1 MNSQAKCAI
10 IYQLIL
16 KDFIYGKKTWFFAAH
31 SRAVTQLRRLRK
43 KRNVEQ
49 LSCKDIVDAFRRAY
63 GASYEPNVAIP
74 DELIN
79 TEFGLNI
86 SEMEDY
92 YGEMPQIGL
101 RCDRIVAVKANEG
114 DVDKVIERFEQAKKG
129 FLKNNM
135 EYSNSMKV
143 SEALILQEGDFVC
156 FYMLGD
162 DYGGENIGEGSSE
175 ESNFYKAQQQIGEEC
190 WHDIFYEK

>member
-1 MNSQAKCAI
+1 MVKKLGSLL
-10 IYQLIL
+10 LIL
-16 KDFIYGKKTWFFAAH
+16 ALLLSFGACA
-31 SRAVTQLRRLRK
+31 K

-175 ESNFYKAQQQIGEEC
+175 ETAFYKAQQQIGEEC
-190 WHDIFYEK
+190 WHNIFYEK

>member
-1 MNSQAKCAI
+1 MKKITAI
-10 IYQLIL
+10 LL
-16 KDFIYGKKTWFFAAH
+16 LFCLLLPLSAC
-31 SRAVTQLRRLRK
+31 SK
-43 KRNVEQ
+43 KRNVDD
-49 LSCKDIVDAFRRAY
+49 LSCKDIVDAFRQAY

-79 TEFGLNI
+79 NEFGLNMT
-86 SEMEDY
+86 EMEDY

-101 RCDRIVAVKANEG
+101 RCDRIVAVKAVSGEA
-114 DVDKVIERFEQAKKG
+114 DKVVERFEQAKKV

-143 SEALILQEGDFVC
+143 SSALILREGDFVC
-156 FYMLGD
+156 FFMLGD

-175 ESNFYKAQQQIGEEC
+175 ETAFYEAQQQIGEEC
-190 WHDIFYEK
+190 WHNIFYEK

>member
-1 MNSQAKCAI
+1 MRYNVATMKQKTSIQQKIVVFLLVLSC
-10 IYQLIL
+10 IL
-16 KDFIYGKKTWFFAAH
+16 PMSAC
-31 SRAVTQLRRLRK
+31 SK
-43 KRNVEQ
+43 KRDVEN
-49 LSCKDIVDAFRRAY
+49 LHCTDIVEAFRKAY

-79 TEFGLNI
+79 NEFQLNI
-86 SEMEDY
+86 SEMEEY

-101 RCDRIVAVKANEG
+101 RCDRIVAVKANPGEA
-114 DVDKVIERFEQAKKG
+114 DKVAERFEQAKKR

-135 EYSNSMKV
+135 EFSNSVKV
-143 SEALILQEGDFVC
+143 NTAVILTQDDFVC
-156 FYMLGD
+156 FFMLGD

-175 ESNFYKAQQQIGEEC
+175 ETAFYKAQQQIGEEC

>member
-1 MNSQAKCAI
+1 MKKVTAI
-10 IYQLIL
+10 LL
-16 KDFIYGKKTWFFAAH
+16 LFCLLLPLSAC
-31 SRAVTQLRRLRK
+31 SK
-43 KRNVEQ
+43 KRNVDN
-49 LSCKDIVDAFRRAY
+49 LSCSDIVDAFRQAY

-101 RCDRIVAVKANEG
+101 RCDRIVIVKAVKGEA
-114 DVDKVIERFEQAKKG
+114 DQVVERFEQAKKE

-135 EYSNSMKV
+135 EYSNSAKV
-143 SEALILQEGDFVC
+143 NSALILREGDFVC
-156 FYMLGD
+156 FFMLGD
-162 DYGGENIGEGSSE
+162 DYGGENKLEQAAAEYWKKI
-175 ESNFYKAQQQIGEEC
+175 KT
-190 WHDIFYEK
+190 

>member
-1 MNSQAKCAI
+1 MTRKI
-10 IYQLIL
+10 
-16 KDFIYGKKTWFFAAH
+16 T
-31 SRAVTQLRRLRK
+31 AVLLLLCLLLPLGACSK
-43 KRNVEQ
+43 KRNVDN
-49 LSCKDIVDAFRRAY
+49 LSCKDIADAFRQAY

-101 RCDRIVAVKANEG
+101 RCDRIVIVKAVKGEAG
-114 DVDKVIERFEQAKKG
+114 QVVERFEQAKKE

-135 EYSNSMKV
+135 EYSNSVKV
-143 SEALILQEGDFVC
+143 SSALILQEGDFVC
-156 FYMLGD
+156 FFMLGD

-175 ESNFYKAQQQIGEEC
+175 ETEFYKAQQQIGEEC
-190 WHDIFYEK
+190 WHNIFYEK